1 MGTWTYPLI
10 ALLGLLDRYPGFE
23 WDDIDYG
30 AIQPMILSASVSNRK
45 AVRGTKW
52 RDVFVDICD
61 DTTINN
67 AVIDLGIA
75 EPERSQWVA
84 EETSVW

>member
-1 MGTWTYPLI
+1 
-10 ALLGLLDRYPGFE
+10 
-23 WDDIDYG
+23 
-30 AIQPMILSASVSNRK
+30 MILSASVSNRQ